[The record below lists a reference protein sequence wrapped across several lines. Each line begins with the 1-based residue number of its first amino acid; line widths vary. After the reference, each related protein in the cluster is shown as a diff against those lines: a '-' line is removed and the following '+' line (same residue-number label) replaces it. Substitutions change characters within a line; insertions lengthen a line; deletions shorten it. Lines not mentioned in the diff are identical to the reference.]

1 MFPSAFPGETPEMQ
15 VFSTNSAFILA
26 IVMLGLSYLMSLVLA
41 LCAKSWIF
49 CFEIIYLPHLWMS
62 ILGLLNVIANLGIYN
77 FVDINTHIVVSLVVG
92 MLSILVYTFAA
103 LIVFR
108 KIHIT
113 RKRDG
118 LRRETRS
125 SVKTFTMPETELQR
139 QQLLRLLLS
148 QEDNAEADSPDRG
161 PEATYKIQ
169 WPGLSASQTRR
180 NTMSTLRHNM
190 PFSHNRFGSRL
201 NSTQH
206 HHQRSLSGGNS
217 SVRHQLPAEPHHG
230 AIERGVPDMI
240 VEEPTMTSNSPNH
253 SELGPG
259 SLHPNMH
266 NPLLPAFFDHHP
278 GERIP
283 SYPKRSSSHYT
294 QGTGRQ
300 GTLTTV
306 GASSPNPPVLG
317 LNGYPLEKPE
327 AYKQMKPSESPNQG
341 TLRPLDNYTVVDDE
355 EELRVRMQSF
365 SNHDRNGK
373 RPEYELEDR
382 GQRGT
387 RLRPELHG
395 DNYGK
400 F

>member
-1 MFPSAFPGETPEMQ
+1 
-15 VFSTNSAFILA
+15 
-26 IVMLGLSYLMSLVLA
+26 MSLAVA
-41 LCAKSWIF
+41 LTAKSWIF
-49 CFEIIYLPHLWMS
+49 CFEVLYLPHLWMS
-62 ILGLLNVIANLGIYN
+62 VLGLLNVIANLGIYT
-77 FVDINTHIVVSLVVG
+77 FIVINSHIVVSLVLG
-92 MLSILVYTFAA
+92 MLSILIYTFAA

-118 LRRETRS
+118 MRRETPS
-125 SVKTFTMPETELQR
+125 SVKTFAMPETELQR

-148 QEDNAEADSPDRG
+148 QDENAEANSPDRG

-190 PFSHNRFGSRL
+190 PFAHNRFGSRR
-201 NSTQH
+201 NSTGH

-217 SVRHQLPAEPHHG
+217 SVRHQLPADPNHG
-230 AIERGVPDMI
+230 AVERGVPDMI
-240 VEEPTMTSNSPNH
+240 LEEPSTTQNSTIQNSTNQ
-253 SELGPG
+253 SELRPPP
-259 SLHPNMH
+259 LNLNMH

-278 GERIP
+278 GDRVP

-294 QGTGRQ
+294 QGTPQQ

-306 GASSPNPPVLG
+306 GPSSPNPPPLG
-317 LNGYPLEKPE
+317 PNGYPMEKPE
-327 AYKQMKPSESPNQG
+327 GFKQNKPSERPSQG
-341 TLRPLDNYTVVDDE
+341 SLRPLDNYTVVDDE
-355 EELRVRMQSF
+355 EEVRARFQAF

-373 RPEYELEDR
+373 RPQYELEDR
-382 GQRGT
+382 GQHGT
-387 RLRPELHG
+387 RLRPELQGNH
-395 DNYGK
+395 YGR